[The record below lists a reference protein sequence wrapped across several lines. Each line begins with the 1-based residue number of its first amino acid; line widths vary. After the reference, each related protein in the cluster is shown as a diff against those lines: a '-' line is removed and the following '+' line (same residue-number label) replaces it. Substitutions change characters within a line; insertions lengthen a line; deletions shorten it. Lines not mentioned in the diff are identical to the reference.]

1 VKTVTIIVL
10 LLLVGKLTCHASI
23 DSLKNCLKPTLK
35 DTAKATI
42 YYQLGYAYFETDG
55 SLDSSKV
62 YFTKA
67 LELYKKNNNN
77 KYICKALIGRGL
89 INREKGLYNEG
100 LKDHIDAIDI
110 AEKLKDS
117 TLLTSCY
124 NGLAIIHSIQSDFKN
139 AFEYYQKAINIH
151 KKQNNHKG
159 LASIYNNLG
168 LLFSAQNQSDSALYY
183 FNSALDYNTLN
194 NNLRGIA
201 TNCENI
207 GLLFLEHDK
216 NPEKAIENFSKSLI
230 IWRSMN
236 DINSV
241 AITLDYMCMAL
252 LEQKNYQKCVDTA
265 TLSLQLAKEAG
276 NILYQRNSYEK
287 LYIAHNKL
295 ANYKEALSNYIS
307 YIDHRDSLS
316 NSDQIR
322 EFTELQLS
330 YEFEKQTALK
340 ALEQEV
346 KDIETNEKLSSQNK
360 IIKLVIFSL
369 FILLVLLFFIW
380 RGFLRNKKARKKITL
395 QSQLLESR
403 NKEITD
409 SILYAKRIQ
418 SAILPPNRILHE
430 RLKDYFILYKPKDIV
445 AGDFYWLETTTP
457 IPPPLKGAKG
467 EVVFLAAADCTG
479 HGVPGA
485 MVSVVCNNGLNRS
498 VREHGITD
506 TGKILEKT
514 REIIIQEFEKSDDE
528 VKDGMDIS
536 LCSLSVDDFINDDFI
551 RMQWSGANNPLWIIR
566 KESEII
572 EEIKGDKQPI
582 GKHDDAKPFKT
593 HIIHLQKGDTFYL
606 FTDGYQDQFGG
617 EKGKKFKAS
626 QLKEL
631 LISIASYS
639 MNEQK
644 RILDDTIEKWKG
656 NLEQV
661 DDICIIGV
669 RL

>member
-1 VKTVTIIVL
+1 MKLISLMVL
-10 LLLVGKLTCHASI
+10 LIILGNSAYYASI

-35 DTAKATI
+35 DTSKATI
-42 YYQLGYAYFETDG
+42 YYQLGYSFFETDG
-55 SLDSSKV
+55 SLDSSQK

-67 LELYKKNNNN
+67 LDIYKKN
-77 KYICKALIGRGL
+77 KLSKQTCKALLGRGL
-89 INREKGLYNEG
+89 IHREKGLYNEG
-100 LKDHIDAIDI
+100 LKDHIEAIEI

-124 NGLAIIHSIQSDFKN
+124 NGMAIIHSIQGDFN
-139 AFEYYQKAINIH
+139 DAFDYYQKAIKIH
-151 KKQNNHKG
+151 EKQDNKKG
-159 LASIYNNLG
+159 LASVYNNLG
-168 LLFSAQNQSDSALYY
+168 LLFSAQNKTDSALYY
-183 FNSALDYNTLN
+183 FNSALEYNIIN
-194 NNLRGIA
+194 SNQRGIA

-216 NPEKAIENFSKSLI
+216 KPEKAIENFSKSLI
-230 IWRSMN
+230 IWRSMS
-236 DINSV
+236 DVNSV

-252 LEQKNYQKCVDTA
+252 LEQKEFQKCIDTA
-265 TLSLQLAKEAG
+265 SLSLQLAKEAG
-276 NILYQRNSYEK
+276 NIQHQRNSYER
-287 LYIAHNKL
+287 LYIAHNAL
-295 ANYKEALSNYIS
+295 ANYQDALSNYIS
-307 YIDHRDSLS
+307 YIELRDSLS

-322 EFTELQLS
+322 EFTELQMS
-330 YEFEKQTALK
+330 YEFDKQRAIE
-340 ALEQEV
+340 ALEQEG
-346 KDIETNEKLSSQNK
+346 KDKETNEKLSSQSK
-360 IIKLVIFSL
+360 IINVILISLVIL
-369 FILLVLLFFIW
+369 LIFIFFIW
-380 RGFLRNKKARKKITL
+380 KGYLTNKMARKKITL

-418 SAILPPNRILHE
+418 SAILPPNRILNEH
-430 RLKDYFILYKPKDIV
+430 LKDYFILYKPKDIV
-445 AGDFYWLETTTP
+445 AGDFYWLEEKNGK
-457 IPPPLKGAKG
+457 IL
-467 EVVFLAAADCTG
+467 LAAADCTG

-536 LCSLSVDDFINDDFI
+536 LCSLSIDDFHNDDFI
-551 RMQWSGANNPLWIIR
+551 RMQWSGANNPLWVLR
-566 KESEII
+566 KESETI

-582 GKHDDAKPFKT
+582 GKHDDAQPFKT
-593 HIIHLQKGDTFYL
+593 HTLHLQKGDTLFL

-626 QLKEL
+626 QLKDL
-631 LISIASYS
+631 LISIASFS

-644 RILDDTIEKWKG
+644 RILDETIENWKG
-656 NLEQV
+656 TLEQV
-661 DDICIIGV
+661 DDICIIGI

>member
-1 VKTVTIIVL
+1 MKLISLIVL
-10 LLLVGKLTCHASI
+10 LIIIGNSAYYASI
-23 DSLKNCLKPTLK
+23 DSLRNCLKPTLK

-42 YYQLGYAYFETDG
+42 YYQLGYAFFETDG
-55 SLDSSKV
+55 SLDSCQT

-67 LELYKKNNNN
+67 LDIYKKN
-77 KYICKALIGRGL
+77 KLSKQTCKALLGRGL
-89 INREKGLYNEG
+89 IHREKGLYNEG
-100 LKDHIDAIDI
+100 LKDHIEAIEI
-110 AEKLKDS
+110 AEKLKDT

-124 NGLAIIHSIQSDFKN
+124 NGMAIIHSIQGDFN
-139 AFEYYQKAINIH
+139 DAFQYYQKAIKIH
-151 KKQNNHKG
+151 KKQDNKKG

-168 LLFSAQNQSDSALYY
+168 LLFSAQLKTDSALFY
-183 FNSALDYNTLN
+183 FNSALEYNSVHN
-194 NNLRGIA
+194 NQRGIA
-201 TNCENI
+201 TNFENI
-207 GLLFLEHDK
+207 GLVHLEHEK
-216 NPEKAIENFSKSLI
+216 NPTKAIENFSKSLV
-230 IWRSMN
+230 IWRSMS
-236 DINSV
+236 DVNSV

-252 LEQKNYQKCVDTA
+252 LEQKEFQKCIDTA
-265 TLSLQLAKEAG
+265 ALSLQLAKEAG
-276 NILYQRNSYEK
+276 NIQHQRNSYER
-287 LYIAHNKL
+287 LYIAHNAL
-295 ANYKEALSNYIS
+295 ANYQDALSNFINYIEL
-307 YIDHRDSLS
+307 RDSLS

-322 EFTELQLS
+322 EFTELQMS
-330 YEFEKQTALK
+330 YEFDKQRAIE
-340 ALEQEV
+340 ALEQEG
-346 KDIETNEKLSSQNK
+346 KDKETNEKLSSQSK
-360 IIKLVIFSL
+360 IINVILISLVIL
-369 FILLVLLFFIW
+369 LIFIFFIW
-380 RGFLRNKKARKKITL
+380 KGYVTNKKARKKITL

-418 SAILPPNRILHE
+418 SAILPPNRILQE

-445 AGDFYWLETTTP
+445 AGDFYWLETTS
-457 IPPPLKGAKG
+457 PLAPSQGGGTG

-536 LCSLSVDDFINDDFI
+536 LCSFSYDNDAI
-551 RMQWSGANNPLWIIR
+551 QLNWSGANNPLWII
-566 KESEII
+566 KKDAQCI

-582 GKHDDAKPFKT
+582 GKHEDSKPFVT
-593 HIIHLQKGDTFYL
+593 HSLQLCKGDVLYL

-631 LISIASYS
+631 LISISYYS